1 MTKPLVKSVLLAAG
15 QGTRLRPYTDKQPK
29 CMVPLADVPLLTY
42 QRAVL
47 RQAGVRDITIV
58 AGYQASVI
66 PVEDDRVVMNPRYDQ
81 SNMVT
86 TLFCA
91 PDVFDGSADVLIAYT
106 DIVYEPRVLEALLAC
121 DASVAVT
128 VDTNWQAYWQTRM
141 ENPLTD
147 AETLKL
153 DNGGRILELGKKP
166 QSEADIQAQ
175 YMGLIKIK
183 ASEAKKFLSVYQQ
196 LVSQNQKSPE
206 TYDGQSFDNMYMT
219 SFIQHLIDTNWPVQ
233 SVPVTNGWLEV
244 DTVQDLELYQQ
255 LQQEGKLKTFC
266 DLAVLKCCLQEA

>member
-1 MTKPLVKSVLLAAG
+1 MTKPLVKAVLLAAG

-147 AETLKL
+147 AETLKM
-153 DNGGRILELGKKP
+153 DN
-166 QSEADIQAQ
+166 
-175 YMGLIKIK
+175 
-183 ASEAKKFLSVYQQ
+183 
-196 LVSQNQKSPE
+196 
-206 TYDGQSFDNMYMT
+206 
-219 SFIQHLIDTNWPVQ
+219 
-233 SVPVTNGWLEV
+233 
-244 DTVQDLELYQQ
+244 
-255 LQQEGKLKTFC
+255 
-266 DLAVLKCCLQEA
+266 